1 MALPHSLPIWHMISC
16 CCLSSFH
23 EAICHDVTQ
32 LKGLSLEPVLCCLT
46 FSLPNCELNRPLFL
60 IKYPSLKYFVTAI
73 ENGLRQWFF
82 PLYGSQMSKGLK
94 YLSLDKNIK
103 NILGFVVKSKHF
115 SSKYR
120 VELNKAVSVSWKV
133 QKASLGRR
141 PCPHLTGSH
150 SLHLLFS
157 L

>member
-1 MALPHSLPIWHMISC
+1 
-16 CCLSSFH
+16 
-23 EAICHDVTQ
+23 
-32 LKGLSLEPVLCCLT
+32 
-46 FSLPNCELNRPLFL
+46 
-60 IKYPSLKYFVTAI
+60 
-73 ENGLRQWFF
+73 
-82 PLYGSQMSKGLK
+82 MSKGLK

-157 L
+157 LYNILDAFKAFE